1 MTSPVGSEHAP
12 HESLWMR
19 RAGGP
24 RILVALGLTNLV
36 AYAMRNALFTVYPDL
51 RARFGLHDAK
61 LGLLTTAFLI
71 PHALATLPFGWA
83 GDRFDRR
90 RVIAFGMLVASIAG
104 AAGAIATDMAMLV
117 ASRALVGV
125 GTAAVVPLANSI
137 IGQLYEGPRKAS
149 RMAIFNLGVLLGG
162 VVGFGAGLALGFP
175 GVVVALAIPGTLL
188 ALWILLLPVPREQG
202 PAAAGAA
209 DLAGHVRA
217 FAREAR
223 ELLGIR
229 TLRWLIASTT
239 AMAFAAGGY
248 NAWLI
253 DFLERDKHMTQSDAT
268 RVLTVAMVGAV
279 VGIIAGGRI
288 SDRLQRRWAAGRLW
302 TIVLGMALAT
312 PCAIAAIELPPGAPL
327 YVAGV
332 ATMFFMFWYHAPI
345 AVSVDDLAPRG
356 RSTAAQGLV
365 IFTMHLVGTAPSS
378 WVVGEVSDRASIYV
392 AMWVPTALLVV
403 AAACMA
409 LATPSFARDRRTPA
423 GEPPVGPL

>member
-1 MTSPVGSEHAP
+1 MTGPS
-12 HESLWMR
+12 
-19 RAGGP
+19 RASGLGP
-24 RILVALGLTNLV
+24 RPARGGATVLGVLAATNLV
-36 AYAMRNALFTVYPDL
+36 AYAARNGLFTVYPDL
-51 RARFGLHDAK
+51 RARFGLHDAR
-61 LGLLTTAFLI
+61 LGLLTTAFLV

-90 RVIAFGMLVASIAG
+90 RVIALGMLLASVAG
-104 AAGAIATDMAMLV
+104 AAGAMATTTAELV
-117 ASRALVGV
+117 VSRALVGV
-125 GTAAVVPLANSI
+125 GAAAVVPLANSI

-188 ALWILLLPVPREQG
+188 ALWILLLPVPHELPRG
-202 PAAAGAA
+202 SDAGAGI
-209 DLAGHVRA
+209 AGYVGA
-217 FAREAR
+217 FVREAR
-223 ELLGIR
+223 ELLAIR

-253 DFLERDKHMTQSDAT
+253 DFLERDKHMSQGDAT
-268 RVLTVAMVGAV
+268 ELLSVAMVGAV
-279 VGIIAGGRI
+279 AGILAGGRI
-288 SDRLQRRWAAGRLW
+288 SDQLQRRWAAGRLW
-302 TIVLGMALAT
+302 TIVLGMVLAT

-345 AVSVDDLAPRG
+345 AVSVDDLAPAG
-356 RSTAAQGLV
+356 RSVAAQGLV

-378 WVVGEVSDRASIYV
+378 WVLGEVSDRTSIYT
-392 AMWVPTALLVV
+392 AMWVPTVLLVV
-403 AAACMA
+403 AAVCMA
-409 LATPSFARDRRTPA
+409 IATPSFARDRRASRRRAGDAPA
-423 GEPPVGPL
+423 GPL